1 MYIDRFMKIISTSEQ
16 LLYCTFHQF
25 FDSYHFHHGIN
36 VLTQLPKLCSVTTG
50 VFLATK
56 SFHVILDSTNQSV
69 LRDVVW
75 TNQSWKCGDSPGV
88 TQETS
93 LETGHFWLFL
103 RVCEGFLIGRRDVN
117 LKCRVTVLSWE
128 VPTKLFY
135 QKLFGHQEVW
145 CGWKPR
151 FLTFLEVT
159 RFKYSIVWV
168 TFTVSPFKH
177 LLKNKVRP
185 P

>member
-103 RVCEGFLIGRRDVN
+103 RVCEGFLIGRRKSFLLRGFVGTFQ
-117 LKCRVTVLSWE
+117 LSTVTQSETSLYFQNSRGVVE
-128 VPTKLFY
+128 D
-135 QKLFGHQEVW
+135 QD
-145 CGWKPR
+145 

-159 RFKYSIVWV
+159 RSKYSIVWI
-168 TFTVSPFKH
+168 TFTVSPFKF
-177 LLKNKVRP
+177 LLKSKVRP